1 MITNYEGHKLKET
14 KNRFVIDGKIGTHYN
29 IEKNYYFLMGDNR
42 NNSFDSRSWGFVPE
56 DHIIGKPILTWLS
69 LYWDNDNPLNIFKWK
84 IIWDRI
90 KTL

>member
-1 MITNYEGHKLKET
+1 
-14 KNRFVIDGKIGTHYN
+14 
-29 IEKNYYFLMGDNR
+29 MGDNR